1 MSPRSQGPRGPRRGP
16 RAPASHPRRHGG
28 RPHGTGEARC
38 TPRGHQKDVDGTPG
52 SGSSSEAERGPPGA
66 PPSPLGP
73 IAAPSL
79 GDPTSWA
86 ANVCR
91 EVTPRPQGPLRK
103 PFAQLGTALSFWSAV
118 EGGGRARVS
127 AASLSEPGWPPAC
140 CPGPGGSRHR
150 RTVDRPPRPRRPPAG
165 LTVLVCF
172 PCAVFAKC
180 PWNAPLL
187 PAELQQERRGGG

>member
-1 MSPRSQGPRGPRRGP
+1 MGPNGDRVHPRLTPAATAGALMAPGRPAAPHEDIRRAWTGPRDPGAAPRR
-16 RAPASHPRRHGG
+16 
-28 RPHGTGEARC
+28 
-38 TPRGHQKDVDGTPG
+38 
-52 SGSSSEAERGPPGA
+52 SGGPPER
-66 PPSPLGP
+66 PRLRSDP

-103 PFAQLGTALSFWSAV
+103 PFAQLGTALSFWSVV

>member
-16 RAPASHPRRHGG
+16 RAPASHPRRHGR

-66 PPSPLGP
+66 PPFPLGSHRGP
-73 IAAPSL
+73 LPGRPHLMGRQRVL
-79 GDPTSWA
+79 GSHASPT
-86 ANVCR
+86 R
-91 EVTPRPQGPLRK
+91 TLRK

-172 PCAVFAKC
+172 PRAVFAKC

>member
-1 MSPRSQGPRGPRRGP
+1 MGPDGDRVHPRLTPAATAGALMAPGRPAAPHEDIRRTWTGPRDPGAAPRR
-16 RAPASHPRRHGG
+16 
-28 RPHGTGEARC
+28 
-38 TPRGHQKDVDGTPG
+38 
-52 SGSSSEAERGPPGA
+52 SGGPPER
-66 PPSPLGP
+66 PRLRSDP

-86 ANVCR
+86 ANMCW
-91 EVTPRPQGPLRK
+91 EVTPRPQGPLQK

-140 CPGPGGSRHR
+140 CPAPGGSRHR
-150 RTVDRPPRPRRPPAG
+150 RTVDRPPRPRRPPAGPRRPPAG